1 MRKIWA
7 IAKNTFREAL
17 RQRSLQVIVVF
28 ALVLI
33 GASQL
38 FSFLTAEE
46 EMKMIKDV
54 SLATI
59 EFFGAL
65 LAIFG
70 TISTMNTEI
79 EKRTLY
85 TLLSKPIKRHQFL
98 FGKFVGVSLT
108 ILLNFSIM
116 VLFFVGLIL
125 FKEKTFSIELSKALS
140 LIFFELLLISSI
152 TLLISTFGSMAFNL
166 IFSFFIYF
174 TGHLITYGR
183 QLVSRTE
190 NVLLSSLGK
199 VLYNII
205 PNFENFNIRDKVV
218 VGVFVPFT
226 YLLKNVGYGLI
237 YITICLLLSVY
248 LFARREI

>member
-116 VLFFVGLIL
+116 VFFFVGLIL

-183 QLVSRTE
+183 QLINRTE

>member
-1 MRKIWA
+1 MRKVWA

-17 RQRSLQVIVVF
+17 RQRTLQVIVVF

-33 GASQL
+33 GASRL

-79 EKRTLY
+79 EKKTLY
-85 TLLSKPIKRHQFL
+85 TLLSKPIRRHQFL

-125 FKEKTFSIELSKALS
+125 FKEKTFSLELSKALS

-174 TGHLITYGR
+174 FCFYFRFSNGGTRI
-183 QLVSRTE
+183 S
-190 NVLLSSLGK
+190 
-199 VLYNII
+199 
-205 PNFENFNIRDKVV
+205 
-218 VGVFVPFT
+218 
-226 YLLKNVGYGLI
+226 
-237 YITICLLLSVY
+237 
-248 LFARREI
+248 